1 MKNVFLALT
10 ILASSSSAFAGEQ
23 YYCHGNY
30 ETNADATLFV
40 KMLSHDK
47 IKEGEKMEMLVVVR
61 DGSKTLFEGR
71 VDARNED
78 VQVFLKSRRG
88 QPRLNGM
95 IFLDEL
101 DQTSINVAGE
111 QMNFDC
117 NPTEE

>member
-1 MKNVFLALT
+1 MKNLFLALIT
-10 ILASSSSAFAGEQ
+10 LTSSTAFAGEQ

-30 ETNADATLFV
+30 ETDASATLFV
-40 KMLSHDK
+40 KVLSHDK
-47 IKEGEKMEMLVVVR
+47 ITEGEKMEMLVVVR
-61 DGSKTLFEGR
+61 DGAKTLFEGR
-71 VDARNED
+71 VSAENED

-88 QPRLNGM
+88 QPKLSGM

-117 NPTEE
+117 NPKEE

>member
-1 MKNVFLALT
+1 MKNVILALLT
-10 ILASSSSAFAGEQ
+10 LTATTNAFAGEQ
-23 YYCHGNY
+23 YYCKGNY
-30 ETNADATLFV
+30 ETDRGATLFV

-47 IKEGEKMEMLVVVR
+47 IVEGEKMEMLVVIR
-61 DGSKTLFEGR
+61 DAGQTLFEGH

-88 QPRLNGM
+88 QPKLNGM

-101 DQTSINVAGE
+101 DQTSINVAGQ

-117 NPTEE
+117 NE

>member
-1 MKNVFLALT
+1 MKNVIAALIALT
-10 ILASSSSAFAGEQ
+10 ASTSAFAGEQ
-23 YYCHGNY
+23 YYCHGNF
-30 ETNADATLFV
+30 ETDPSATLFV

-47 IKEGEKMEMLVVVR
+47 IVEGEKMEMLVVIR
-61 DGSKTLFEGR
+61 DGARTLFEGR

-88 QPRLNGM
+88 QPKLHGM

-117 NPTEE
+117 NPNE